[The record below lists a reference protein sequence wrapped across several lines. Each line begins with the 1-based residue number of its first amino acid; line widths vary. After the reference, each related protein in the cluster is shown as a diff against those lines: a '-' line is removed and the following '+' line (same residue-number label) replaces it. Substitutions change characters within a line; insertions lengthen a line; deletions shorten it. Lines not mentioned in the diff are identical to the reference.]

1 MNDIPQITVPELTLP
16 PVSSPEQLRDYA
28 WKTTIR
34 EQLVRNRIPERYMV
48 QIETW
53 PEPRQLAVLERCE
66 KMLGGTGA
74 IVCLAGPRGT
84 GKTSIACQLII
95 RRVMATWNKYSD
107 PDYAEFTELWDWLP
121 YRKLSDILARYKP
134 LYAEFGSIGM
144 DELESARATLC
155 KAPLLVI
162 DECGDFDDS
171 KLRHRLLN
179 DFLDRRYANMVDT
192 LLLSNQ
198 SPAAFRA
205 SVGESVVSR
214 LNEHGGIIECTWDSF
229 RDKSL

>member
-1 MNDIPQITVPELTLP
+1 MTSEVPQITVPELSLP
-16 PVSSPEQLRDYA
+16 PVSSSEQLREYA

-48 QIETW
+48 QITDW

-66 KMLGGTGA
+66 KMLVDTGS

-95 RRVMATWNKYSD
+95 RRVMQWNQECIHA
-107 PDYAEFTELWDWLP
+107 PFPWLP

-134 LYAEFGSIGM
+134 LYSEFGSIGM
-144 DELESARATLC
+144 DELESARNTLC

-171 KLRHRLLN
+171 KLRHRLLQ
-179 DFLDRRYANMVDT
+179 DLLDRRYSNLVDT

-198 SPAAFRA
+198 SPKAFRV
-205 SVGESVVSR
+205 SVGESVMSR
-214 LNEHGGIIECTWDSF
+214 INEHGGIIECTWDSF

>member
-1 MNDIPQITVPELTLP
+1 MTSDIPQITVPELTLP

-34 EQLVRNRIPERYMV
+34 EQLIRNRIPERYMV
-48 QIETW
+48 EIKDW

-66 KMLGGTGA
+66 KMLNNTGA

-95 RRVMATWNKYSD
+95 RSVLIEW
-107 PDYAEFTELWDWLP
+107 EFSVALFPWMP
-121 YRKLSDILARYKP
+121 YRKLSDLLARYKP

-144 DELESARATLC
+144 DELESARNTLC

-171 KLRHRLLN
+171 KLRHRLLQ
-179 DFLDRRYANMVDT
+179 DLLDRRYSNLVDT

-198 SPAAFRA
+198 SPKAFRT
-205 SVGESVVSR
+205 SVGESVMSR
-214 LNEHGGIIECTWDSF
+214 INEHGGIIECTWESF
-229 RDKSL
+229 RDKNL